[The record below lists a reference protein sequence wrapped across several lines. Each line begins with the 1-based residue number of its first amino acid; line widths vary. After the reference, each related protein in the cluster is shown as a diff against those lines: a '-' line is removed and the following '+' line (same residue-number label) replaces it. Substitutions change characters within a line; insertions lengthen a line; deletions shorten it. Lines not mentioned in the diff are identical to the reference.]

1 MNEGKV
7 LDINLV
13 IRAMQGDEAA
23 FREIYN
29 ITYQNKFYIAKKY
42 MKNDAAAEDVLQDA
56 YIKIWV
62 NLPSLDKPESFQSWS
77 SKIVANT
84 ALNELRKNQPLLFS
98 EMAGEGDDGSEL
110 AFEVEDNYVPNQP
123 ELSFTEQEEQNI
135 VREMIDSLS
144 DDQRMCIMMYYME
157 ELGVREIA
165 ETLGCSEGTV
175 KSRLNYG
182 RKNIKLK
189 AEELQKKGYNFK
201 GISALALL
209 LLLLKREAAK
219 AGAAP
224 VAVSSGAMPLAGNI
238 AGGMYQGAPQGAA
251 GGYGAAPQGAAGGFG
266 AAGEAAKAGVKG
278 AFAKTA
284 AGKAI
289 IALMSIAAIVGTIAI
304 VMLVKDKQ
312 EDSDDTPV
320 VKTEAQVT
328 ETMATPDI
336 ADTEAVTDEVVEE
349 PEEDLSYISEYERI
363 LQENSE
369 AIQRYETNSGLYH
382 EPEKVVAI
390 IDTFGDS
397 VPELFFLTC
406 DVPSTSVIGDGTLHV
421 YTMKE
426 GKAVSVLSE
435 TYDVS
440 AGSGQRNT
448 IYASKSKQAFYWDYI
463 PSHGTGEMEFITKKT
478 GYDIVS
484 DQTEELKISYNHIW
498 DEEGTGINERYD
510 YFVSGTST
518 DEASYQTVKEEWKAD
533 YGDIIL
539 YNWDQNSADG
549 NVTETFDYQYSYT
562 DAINKLEELKSSL
575 GMDAADMQ
583 TTGEMTNEKAH
594 AMGDELLS
602 DFYDVTQ
609 KDVFSEEGRAAY
621 EAFAE
626 KYHISMMMPTGTGV
640 NYLSTDSY
648 EYSYYDIN
656 NDGIDEL
663 FISHVAIISFKNG
676 NAVNI
681 EAATGATNVGIACLK
696 NGHIIISSQ
705 GMVWAPQT
713 TEYELAADGIS
724 LNFIDGVKVDGS
736 DGRYYKCGSN
746 GENLEEITEEQ
757 YTEIINSREEIQLTY
772 LPLTGIK

>member
-1 MNEGKV
+1 MSESNV
-7 LDINLV
+7 LDVNLV
-13 IRAMQGDEAA
+13 IQAMQGDEAA

-29 ITYQNKFYIAKKY
+29 ITYNNKLFIAKKY
-42 MKNDAAAEDVLQDA
+42 MKNDTAAEDVLQDA

-62 NLPSLDKPESFQSWS
+62 NLPSLDKPENFSAWS

-84 ALNELRKNQPLLFS
+84 ALNELRKNQPMFFS
-98 EMAGEGDDGSEL
+98 EMSNEQDDGSEL
-110 AFEVEDNYVPNQP
+110 FYEVEDTYVPNQP
-123 ELSFTEQEEQNI
+123 ELNYTEQEEQNI

-144 DDQRMCIMMYYME
+144 DDQRMCIMMYYIE
-157 ELGVREIA
+157 GLGVREIA
-165 ETLGCSEGTV
+165 ESLGCSEGTV

-182 RKNIKLK
+182 RKNIKVK
-189 AEELQKKGYNFK
+189 AEELQKKGYDFK

-209 LLLLKREAAK
+209 LLLLRKQAAK
-219 AGAAP
+219 AGATP
-224 VAVSSGAMPLAGNI
+224 VAVSAGTMPLAGNI
-238 AGGMYQGAPQGAA
+238 S
-251 GGYGAAPQGAAGGFG
+251 GGYGAVPQATAGTSSAEASAAGG
-266 AAGEAAKAGVKG
+266 AAKSAVKG

-289 IALMSIAAIVGTIAI
+289 IALVVTAFIVATAAV
-304 VMLVKDKQ
+304 VMLVKYNDDGD
-312 EDSDDTPV
+312 DSHDLPDITS
-320 VKTEAQVT
+320 TEELVD
-328 ETMATPDI
+328 TMATPDI

-594 AMGDELLS
+594 AMGDEFLS
-602 DFYDVTQ
+602 DFYDVTRV
-609 KDVFSEEGRAAY
+609 DNMSDEGRLAY

-626 KYHISMMMPTGTGV
+626 KYHIHMMMPTGTGV
-640 NYLSTDSY
+640 SYLDTDSY
-648 EYSYYDIN
+648 EYAYFDIN

-663 FISHVAIISFKNG
+663 IIEYGAIISFRNG
-676 NAVNI
+676 TPVALD
-681 EAATGATNVGIACLK
+681 AQTGATNVSISVLE
-696 NGHIIISSQ
+696 NGHILISSQ
-705 GMVWAPQT
+705 GTGWAPQF
-713 TEYELAADGIS
+713 TEHEVAEDGIS
-724 LNFIDGVKVDGS
+724 LLFVDGVKIDGTS
-736 DGRYYKCGSN
+736 GKYYVVGSN
-746 GENLEEITEEQ
+746 GENIQEISEEEYNMIVSGKVQ
-757 YTEIINSREEIQLTY
+757 RQISFI
-772 LPLTGIK
+772 PLSTVK